1 MMRTTSLLTALVIIA
16 LCQALPTRS
25 HSRQKRGFRMNSSNR
40 VAHGFGKRQSD
51 LTTTTTEDRLFSSLP
66 SSDLM
71 TVKELAQ
78 LAVDNPSLSQALIEK
93 FVDTDG
99 DGIVTTQ
106 ELFGLTAAE

>member
-1 MMRTTSLLTALVIIA
+1 MRTSLVFLGLVVIA
-16 LCQALPTRS
+16 LCHALPTQS

-40 VAHGFGKRQSD
+40 VAHGFGKRQSENVD
-51 LTTTTTEDRLFSSLP
+51 DNLFAILP

-71 TVKELAQ
+71 TLQELTQ
-78 LAVDNPSLSQALIEK
+78 LAVENPSLTQALLEK

-106 ELFGLTAAE
+106 ELFGVGAD